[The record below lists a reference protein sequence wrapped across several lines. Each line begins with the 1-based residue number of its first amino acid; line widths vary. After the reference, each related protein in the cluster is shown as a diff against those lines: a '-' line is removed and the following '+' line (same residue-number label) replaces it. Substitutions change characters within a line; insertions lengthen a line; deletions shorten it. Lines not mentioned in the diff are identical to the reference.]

1 LPKEP
6 GFEFFIM
13 LISYQTQLTKKINL
27 AGNVYLFEF
36 SLIEPKEI
44 NFFAGQYLIL
54 SVPYNTESVSRMYSI
69 ASPPWQKNSFELVVE
84 LVEGGV
90 GSSYLKN
97 LKIGDKVLFKGP
109 AGMFTLKKTDKNKIF
124 FATGTGIAPIRSM
137 IMESQKSLFD
147 SKGKTK
153 SKLVKTKSNLVK
165 SQNFL
170 FWGLRK
176 KQDVYF
182 LEEFKKIAEEDK
194 NFEFKICLSREE
206 RLDSVDNHFF
216 YLGHVDYVFEKEL
229 YPKIKNSIANFEF
242 YLCGGRVVVESIRQ
256 FLLQKNIPQSSI
268 FFEKF

>member
-1 LPKEP
+1 
-6 GFEFFIM
+6 M

-54 SVPYNTESVSRMYSI
+54 SVSYNTESVLRMYSI
-69 ASPPWQKNSFELVVE
+69 ASPSWQKNSFELVVE

-137 IMESQKSLFD
+137 IMESQNLPSD
-147 SKGKTK
+147 SEGKTK
-153 SKLVKTKSNLVK
+153 SDLVK
-165 SQNFL
+165 SQKFV

-194 NFEFKICLSREE
+194 NFEFKICLSKETSLSKFE
-206 RLDSVDNHFF
+206 SDFF
-216 YLGHVDYVFEKEL
+216 SLGHVDYVFEKEL

>member
-1 LPKEP
+1 
-6 GFEFFIM
+6 M
-13 LISYQTQLTKKINL
+13 LISYQTQLTKKNNL

-44 NFFAGQYLIL
+44 NFLAGQYLIL
-54 SVPYNTESVSRMYSI
+54 SVLSAEKTVSRLYSI
-69 ASPPWQKNSFELVVE
+69 ASSSWQKNSFELVVE
-84 LVEGGV
+84 LVEGGI

-109 AGMFTLKKTDKNKIF
+109 AGMFTLKKTEKNKIF

-137 IMESQKSLFD
+137 IMESQKSPSD
-147 SKGKTK
+147 SEGKRQK
-153 SKLVKTKSNLVK
+153 FV
-165 SQNFL
+165 

-176 KQDVYF
+176 KEDVYF

-206 RLDSVDNHFF
+206 NLDLVDNRFF
-216 YLGHVDYVFEKEL
+216 SLGHVDQVFEKEL
-229 YPKIKNSIANFEF
+229 YPKIKETIFDFEF
-242 YLCGGRVVVESIRQ
+242 YLCGGRGVIESLRQ
-256 FLLQKNIPQSSI
+256 FLLQKNIPQSAI

>member
-1 LPKEP
+1 
-6 GFEFFIM
+6 M

-97 LKIGDKVLFKGP
+97 LKIGDKVFFKGP
-109 AGMFTLKKTDKNKIF
+109 AGIFTLKKTDKNKIF

-137 IMESQKSLFD
+137 IMESQKSE
-147 SKGKTK
+147 
-153 SKLVKTKSNLVK
+153 VK

-170 FWGLRK
+170 FWGFRK
-176 KQDVYF
+176 KEDVYF
-182 LEEFKKIAEEDK
+182 LEEFKKIKEENK
-194 NFEFKICLSREE
+194 NFEFKICLSKETSLSKVE
-206 RLDSVDNHFF
+206 SDFF
-216 YLGHVDYVFEKEL
+216 SLGHVDYVFEKEL
-229 YPKIKNSIANFEF
+229 FPKIKEIIFDFEF
-242 YLCGGRVVVESIRQ
+242 YLCGGRGVVESLRQ
-256 FLLQKNIPQSSI
+256 FLLQKNIPQSAI

>member
-1 LPKEP
+1 
-6 GFEFFIM
+6 M
-13 LISYQTQLTKKINL
+13 LILYQTQLTKKINL

-69 ASPPWQKNSFELVVE
+69 ASPPGQKNSFELVVE
-84 LVEGGV
+84 LVEGGI

-97 LKIGDKVLFKGP
+97 LKIGDKILFKGP

-137 IMESQKSLFD
+137 IIESQKLPSD
-147 SKGKTK
+147 SEG
-153 SKLVKTKSNLVK
+153 K
-165 SQNFL
+165 SQKFL

-176 KQDVYF
+176 KEDVYF
-182 LEEFKKIAEEDK
+182 LEEFKKIAEENK

-206 RLDSVDNHFF
+206 NLDLVDNHFF
-216 YLGHVDYVFEKEL
+216 SLGHVDQVFEKEL
-229 YPKIKNSIANFEF
+229 YPKIKETIFDFEF
-242 YLCGGRVVVESIRQ
+242 YLCGARAVVESLRQ
-256 FLLQKNIPQSSI
+256 FLLQKNIPQSAI

>member
-1 LPKEP
+1 
-6 GFEFFIM
+6 M
-13 LISYQTQLTKKINL
+13 LILYQTQLIKKTNL
-27 AGNVYLFEF
+27 ASNVYLFEF

-44 NFFAGQYLIL
+44 NFLSGQYVIL
-54 SVPYNTESVSRMYSI
+54 SVPLVDKIVSRLYSI
-69 ASPPWQKNSFELVVE
+69 ASSPWQKNSFELVVE

-97 LKIGDKVLFKGP
+97 LRIGDKVLFKGP
-109 AGMFTLKKTDKNKIF
+109 AGMFTLKETSKNKVF

-137 IMESQKSLFD
+137 IMESQKSPSD
-147 SKGKTK
+147 SEG
-153 SKLVKTKSNLVK
+153 K
-165 SQNFL
+165 SQKFL
-170 FWGLRK
+170 FWGFRK
-176 KQDVYF
+176 KEDVYF

-194 NFEFKICLSREE
+194 NFEFKICLSREK

-216 YLGHVDYVFEKEL
+216 SLGHVDQVFEKEL
-229 YPKIKNSIANFEF
+229 YPKIKNSIANSEF